1 MSLKHFKNF
10 LPQHWN
16 MKSFLQ
22 SWTKRVKNFVSYQQ
36 CAHFLTHRHH
46 IPFLF
51 SRDQKWSSWL
61 QHCFF
66 GEGGASPFTS
76 FILKLDKAMSIFL
89 KLYLPVITA
98 VSFWSGLIL
107 GTKSLAS
114 DLKTFPRLSLPG
126 AALKFVLW
134 RDRDKHHNRSV
145 HLFTWTSAAPN

>member
-1 MSLKHFKNF
+1 MSLKHFENF

-16 MKSFLQ
+16 RKSFYNLGQ
-22 SWTKRVKNFVSYQQ
+22 NVLRIL
-36 CAHFLTHRHH
+36 FLTHRNP

-61 QHCFF
+61 QHCFL
-66 GEGGASPFTS
+66 GEGGASPFKS
-76 FILKLDKAMSIFL
+76 FNLKLDKTMSIFL

-98 VSFWSGLIL
+98 VSFWSGLVL

-114 DLKTFPRLSLPG
+114 DSKTFPRLSLPG

-134 RDRDKHHNRSV
+134 RDRYKHHNKSV
-145 HLFTWTSAAPN
+145 HLFTRTSTTPD